1 MSHLLKKVKI
11 TLDFLVFICY
21 PERIIT
27 KKGIYIMTNKSNADL
42 IAELHNACDSLLAET
57 NKKMTKLIED
67 FNEKNE
73 DRNIECDTVD
83 LDSKFD
89 VLSDYVEDYTNEFE
103 EVEIN

>member
-1 MSHLLKKVKI
+1 M
-11 TLDFLVFICY
+11 
-21 PERIIT
+21 T
-27 KKGIYIMTNKSNADL
+27 KTNTDL

-57 NKKMTKLIED
+57 NEKMTKLIDD

-89 VLSDYVEDYTNEFE
+89 ALSDYVEDYTNDFE

>member
-1 MSHLLKKVKI
+1 
-11 TLDFLVFICY
+11 
-21 PERIIT
+21 
-27 KKGIYIMTNKSNADL
+27 MTNKSNADL

-57 NKKMTKLIED
+57 NKKMTKLIDD

-89 VLSDYVEDYTNEFE
+89 ALSDYVEDYTNEFE
-103 EVEIN
+103 EVEEDAEVEIN

>member
-1 MSHLLKKVKI
+1 
-11 TLDFLVFICY
+11 
-21 PERIIT
+21 
-27 KKGIYIMTNKSNADL
+27 
-42 IAELHNACDSLLAET
+42 
-57 NKKMTKLIED
+57 MTKLIED

-103 EVEIN
+103 VSENENEFEEVEIN